1 MRVLPGEFCIV
12 KGIGNS
18 SRPKLVKLISMEGKE
33 CTGYLDVPSKDDDS
47 KTVEFLS
54 KEIVANLGKFP
65 SAGQAFGVKIE
76 PLLKTIKSKTYG
88 EIRIYQKLKDD
99 QIERL
104 QHELKTFHSI
114 IKEKG
119 QHKVPYS
126 LEVRNPKGKYQG
138 YYKHL
143 PKEDQDILCIM
154 PEKNMEGL
162 QYLLAHEHAHGLYNR
177 RCTARTRNNWV
188 KLFHSFVA
196 LTEATEEDLSSILE
210 EIHALGNLTD
220 YIREA
225 EEETR
230 NIVKA
235 CLRYIS
241 QVHGLS
247 KYHLDTALSI
257 QDSIEPYWPITA
269 LDFSEKAIA
278 VTEYA
283 RKSPD
288 ELMAEAYAFDFL
300 GRPLP
305 KKVQSLVDKTL
316 SSLTA

>member
-18 SRPKLVKLISMEGKE
+18 SRSKLVKLISMEGKE
-33 CTGYLDVPSKDDDS
+33 CTGYLDVPSKDDES

-119 QHKVPYS
+119 QHKVPYQI
-126 LEVRNPKGKYQG
+126 EVRNPKGKYQG

-162 QYLLAHEHAHGLYNR
+162 QYVLAHEHGHGLYNR

-196 LTEATEEDLSSILE
+196 LTEATEEDLASILE

-288 ELMAEAYAFDFL
+288 ELMAESFAFDFL